1 MTQAHTPG
9 PWTAHPIE
17 TRFGPP
23 YTPVSAKTLI
33 ARVYSED
40 FEDYAQSEANARLIA
55 AAPQMLDALEAIL
68 QDVPADVE
76 EWAERYETFH
86 LSVSA
91 MKSACAAIRAAK
103 GE

>member
-1 MTQAHTPG
+1 MTQATPG
-9 PWTAHPIE
+9 PWKAHPIE
-17 TRFGPP
+17 TSFGLP

-55 AAPQMLDALEAIL
+55 AAPALLQALEWII
-68 QDVPADVE
+68 QDIPADVV
-76 EWAERYETFH
+76 EWDRRYESFEI
-86 LSVSA
+86 SIDA
-91 MKSACAAIRAAK
+91 IKSACAAIRAAK